1 MITRAR
7 VDVFKPNPRYASI
20 ATLAEPPPVPP
31 SIRAALC
38 DEGWRQAMQAEHNT
52 LLRNK
57 TWRLVPRPPGV
68 RVIGGKWILKNKLH
82 LDGSLER
89 RKARWVL
96 RGDVQ
101 RTGIDFDQTFSPVVK
116 PATIRTVLTLAA
128 SYNWPVH
135 QLDVSNAFLHGEL
148 KETVYCQ
155 QPTGFVDSEHPD
167 HVCLLDKSLYGL
179 RQAPQA
185 WYQRF
190 AAHLRSLGFV
200 ISNSDNSLF
209 VLRRGAETAWL
220 LLYVDDIV
228 LTASSTTLLQHI
240 VQELRG
246 VFAMKDLGPLH
257 YFLGIQVC
265 RTAQGFFLHQQ
276 QYAEDILDRASM
288 SNCKPASTPI
298 DTKGKVS
305 AAAGVPLTDQTF
317 YRSIAGALQYLTLTR
332 PELAYA
338 VQQACLHMHEPRDV
352 HWTIVKRILQYVRGT
367 TGHGVLLRASASTA
381 LTAYTDADWAG
392 CPDTRR
398 STSGFC
404 VFLGD
409 ALVSWSSKRQA
420 VVSRSSAEA
429 EYPGVANASAECC
442 WLRNLLHEL
451 HVVVNKAS
459 IIFCDNI
466 SAVYLSDNPVH
477 HKRTK
482 HVELDIHF
490 VRERIALGQLRVLHV
505 PTRHQFA
512 DIMTKGMPTSLFDEF
527 RDSLCIRSSDA
538 VTEGGC

>member
-1 MITRAR
+1 MVTRAR
-7 VDVFKPNPRYASI
+7 VGVFKPNPRYANV
-20 ATLAEPPPVPP
+20 ATVPEPPPVPS
-31 SIRAALC
+31 SIRAALR
-38 DEGWRQAMQAEHNT
+38 DDGWHQAMKAEHDA
-52 LLRNK
+52 LIRNK
-57 TWRLVPRPPGV
+57 TWRLVPRPPGA
-68 RVIGGKWILKNKLH
+68 RVITGKWVLKNKLH
-82 LDGSLER
+82 PDGTLER

-101 RTGIDFDQTFSPVVK
+101 RPGVDFDQTFSPVVK

-128 SYNWPVH
+128 SFNWPVH

-179 RQAPQA
+179 RQAPRA

-190 AAHLRSLGFV
+190 AAHLRSLGF
-200 ISNSDNSLF
+200 ITTRSDTSLF
-209 VLRRGAETAWL
+209 VLRRANDTAWL

-228 LTASSTTLLQHI
+228 LAASSTTLLHQVI
-240 VQELRG
+240 QELRNA
-246 VFAMKDLGPLH
+246 FAMKDLGPLS
-257 YFLGIQVC
+257 YFLGIQVR
-265 RTAQGFFLHQQ
+265 RTSQGFFLHQQ
-276 QYAEDILDRASM
+276 QYAEDILDRAGM
-288 SNCKPASTPI
+288 LNCKPACTPV
-298 DTKGKVS
+298 DTKAKVS
-305 AAAGVPLTDQTF
+305 AAAGVPMPDKTF

-338 VQQACLHMHEPRDV
+338 VQQACLHMHDPHDV
-352 HWTIVKRILQYVRGT
+352 HWNIIKRILRYVRGT
-367 TGHGVLLRASASTA
+367 PSHGILLRASPSTT

-429 EYPGVANASAECC
+429 EYRGVANAAAECC
-442 WLRNLLHEL
+442 WLRNLLGEL
-451 HVVVNKAS
+451 QVVVNKAS
-459 IIFCDNI
+459 IIFCDNV

-490 VRERIALGQLRVLHV
+490 VRERTALGQLRVLHV

-512 DIMTKGMPTSLFDEF
+512 DIMTKGLPVPLFEEF
-527 RDSLCIRSSDA
+527 RDSLCIKSSDA

>member
-1 MITRAR
+1 VGT
-7 VDVFKPNPRYASI
+7 FKPNPRYANI
-20 ATLAEPPPVPP
+20 AAVNDPPPVPS
-31 SIRAALC
+31 SIRTALR
-38 DEGWRQAMQAEHNT
+38 DDGWRKAMQDEHDA
-52 LLRNK
+52 LLRNR

-68 RVIGGKWILKNKLH
+68 RVISGKWILKNKLNP
-82 LDGSLER
+82 DGSLER

-96 RGDVQ
+96 RGDIQ
-101 RTGIDFDQTFSPVVK
+101 RPGVDFDQTFSPVVK

-128 SYNWPVH
+128 SNKWPVH
-135 QLDVSNAFLHGEL
+135 QLDVSNAFLHGKL

-155 QPTGFVDSEHPD
+155 QPTGFVDSERPD

-179 RQAPQA
+179 RQAPRA

-190 AAHLRSLGFV
+190 AAHLRSIGFTTTG
-200 ISNSDNSLF
+200 SDSSLF
-209 VLRRGAETAWL
+209 VHRRDGETAWL

-228 LTASSTTLLQHI
+228 LTASSFALLQRI
-240 VQELRG
+240 ITNLSS

-257 YFLGIQVC
+257 YFLGIQVH
-265 RTAQGFFLHQQ
+265 RTAAGFFLHQQ
-276 QYAEDILDRASM
+276 QYAEDILERAGM
-288 SNCKPASTPI
+288 LNCKPASTPV
-298 DTKGKVS
+298 DTKAKLSGTD
-305 AAAGVPLTDQTF
+305 GLPLSDKTF

-338 VQQACLHMHEPRDV
+338 VQQACLHMHDPHDV
-352 HWTIVKRILQYVRGT
+352 HWNLIKRVLRYVRGT
-367 TGHGVLLRASASTA
+367 TSHGVLLQASSSTA

-404 VFLGD
+404 IFLGD
-409 ALVSWSSKRQA
+409 ALISWSSKRQA

-429 EYPGVANASAECC
+429 EYRGVANAAAECC

-451 HVVVNKAS
+451 NVDVHKAS
-459 IIFCDNI
+459 IIFCDNV

-490 VRERIALGQLRVLHV
+490 VRERTALGQLRVLHV

-512 DIMTKGMPTSLFDEF
+512 DIVTKGLPTPLFEEF
-527 RDSLCIRSSDA
+527 KGSLCIRPSEA
-538 VTEGGC
+538 LTEVGC